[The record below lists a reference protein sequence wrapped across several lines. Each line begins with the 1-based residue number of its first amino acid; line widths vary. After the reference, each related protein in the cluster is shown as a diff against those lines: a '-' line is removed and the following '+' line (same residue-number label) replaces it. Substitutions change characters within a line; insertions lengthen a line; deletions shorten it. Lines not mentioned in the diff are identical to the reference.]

1 MNTDSVTT
9 VRKMFRAL
17 TDFDVDGAA
26 ELMTDDIVWQN
37 VSLPTLR
44 GKKVVT
50 RALRLVTKPSL
61 RFEAD
66 MHNIVGDHVTV
77 LTERT
82 DTIIVGPLRIEFW
95 VCGTFELRDGKIAV
109 WRDYFS
115 LRDFLWGVLT
125 AVGQAVVG
133 SGTRSRLAPA

>member
-26 ELMTDDIVWQN
+26 ELMTEDIIWQN

-44 GKKVVT
+44 GRKAVV
-50 RALRLVTKPSL
+50 RALRMVTKPTL
-61 RFEAD
+61 KFEAD
-66 MHNIVGDHVTV
+66 MHHIIGDEFTV

-82 DTIIVGPLRIEFW
+82 DILTVGPLRIEFW

-115 LRDFLWGVLT
+115 LRDVAWGVVT
-125 AVGQAVVG
+125 AIGQAVLGIG
-133 SGTRSRLAPA
+133 SRSRLAPA